1 MNQQPNIFVW
11 DSNFITG
18 IESVDA
24 QHHSLVDM
32 FNALSAAITRGSWG
46 DSSAIDGLIAS
57 LLEYTKHHF
66 AEEERLMR
74 ETRLWPSHI
83 ATHLRAHAEF
93 IAQVQALGG
102 MRQSLAEHPQSVVEF
117 LVAWLGHHILG
128 MDQTMAGQ
136 IHRIAGGET
145 PEQAYLAETEET
157 SRSTKSLLHAI
168 ANLYQVVTGLNGHL
182 VSANQK
188 LEQRVADRTAELDL
202 INDQLRLANQRLTV
216 LAQTDGLLGIANRS
230 HFDLVLVS
238 EWQRAIRSEY
248 PVALLLIDVDHFK
261 EFNDTYG
268 HLAGDDCL
276 KAVASAISACVC
288 RPTDLAARYG
298 GDELAVLL
306 IDTDLNGACNIAQ
319 GICEAIYNLQISHA
333 GSAHR
338 FVTVSIGVAAIVPT
352 PGKKW
357 ARLLAAADWSVYR
370 AKKEG
375 RNRFVCAQ

>member
-1 MNQQPNIFVW
+1 MNQQPSIFVW

-24 QHHSLVDM
+24 QHHSLVDL
-32 FNALSAAITRGSWG
+32 FNNLSAAITRGSWG
-46 DSSAIDGLIAS
+46 DKPAIDALFTHLI
-57 LLEYTKHHF
+57 EYSKYHF
-66 AEEERLMR
+66 AEETRLMR
-74 ETRLWPSHI
+74 EARLWPTHI
-83 ATHLRAHAEF
+83 DAHLKAHADF
-93 IAQVQALGG
+93 IAQVEALAS
-102 MRQSLAEHPQSVVEF
+102 MRHTLAEHPQSIIDF
-117 LVAWLGHHILG
+117 LIAWLGHHILG
-128 MDQTMAGQ
+128 MDQTMARQ
-136 IHRIAGGET
+136 IHRIAAGDA
-145 PEQAYLAETEET
+145 PEQAYLSEGAET
-157 SRSTKSLLHAI
+157 SRSTKSLLNAI

-182 VSANQK
+182 VSANQQ
-188 LEQRVADRTAELDL
+188 LEQRVVDRTAELDL

-276 KAVASAISACVC
+276 KAAAAAISACVH

-306 IDTDLNGACNIAQ
+306 IDTDLNGASNVARA
-319 GICEAIYNLQISHA
+319 ICEAVYDQQISHA
-333 GSAHR
+333 SSPHR
-338 FVTVSIGVAAIVPT
+338 FVTVSIGVAAIVPI
-352 PGKKW
+352 PGNKA
-357 ARLLAAADWSVYR
+357 ARLLAAADGALYS
-370 AKKEG
+370 AKNGG
-375 RNRFVCAQ
+375 RNRFVTAQ